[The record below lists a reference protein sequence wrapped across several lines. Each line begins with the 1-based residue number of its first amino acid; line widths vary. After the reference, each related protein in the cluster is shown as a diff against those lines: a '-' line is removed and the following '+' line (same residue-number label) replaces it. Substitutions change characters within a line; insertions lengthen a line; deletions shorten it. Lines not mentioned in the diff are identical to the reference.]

1 MFSVQAHEVQL
12 IIMGYFGSYFNPAM
26 QNRDALILPIFLC
39 LQHAAKL
46 NSSCFTKKK
55 ERRKREEGGSL
66 GAAT

>member
-12 IIMGYFGSYFNPAM
+12 IIMSYFGSYFNPAM

-46 NSSCFTKKK
+46 NSSCFTKEGK
-55 ERRKREEGGSL
+55 ERREAL
-66 GAAT
+66 